1 MLGPRYK
8 KKTEKL
14 NFFSSTHLLSQPGSH
29 RAPVFV
35 LLLLLLLAIYFL
47 LN

>member
-35 LLLLLLLAIYFL
+35 LLLLLLAIYFL